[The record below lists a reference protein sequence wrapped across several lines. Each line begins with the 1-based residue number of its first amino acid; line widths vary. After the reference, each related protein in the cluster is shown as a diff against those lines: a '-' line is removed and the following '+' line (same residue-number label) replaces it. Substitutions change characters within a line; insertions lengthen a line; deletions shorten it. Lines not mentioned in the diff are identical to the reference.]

1 MSVKVAR
8 LDFCIYYVCPHVVF
22 VYVLCCVFVE
32 VVRVSVFLSSLVDC
46 VFPPPGRNERGEG
59 KVGPRCL
66 ATLLALVAAWT
77 WRPPGEQRCP
87 IFQFAWYIVYIKWK
101 FTHKNE
107 NEKRHP

>member
-1 MSVKVAR
+1 MAM
-8 LDFCIYYVCPHVVF
+8 LDFCIYYVSPHVVF

-32 VVRVSVFLSSLVDC
+32 VLRVFLSSLVDC

-77 WRPPGEQRCP
+77 WRPPGEQ
-87 IFQFAWYIVYIKWK
+87 FAWCIVYLKWK
-101 FTHKNE
+101 FTHKNG
-107 NEKRHP
+107 NEKGHP